1 MQVRYQLRH
10 SPIVIRHI
18 AVLWTTTG
26 ILAGGSAGREI
37 GSAAPLRSP
46 HVPHTDSVR
55 GFVFDVATG
64 KLDEVA

>member
-10 SPIVIRHI
+10 SPIVINHI

-37 GSAAPLRSP
+37 GSGAYAAGFSGPLPCR
-46 HVPHTDSVR
+46 R
-55 GFVFDVATG
+55 
-64 KLDEVA
+64 LREVS